1 MDEPAVPEDETAPPK
16 RRGRPPK
23 GGETTKIA
31 ADEEAV
37 DEQLEEEL
45 QDAAEEPQQ
54 AETATSKRKAVKGKS
69 KAPKAAE
76 DEKEET
82 LDDESSANYWLM
94 KAEQDGHDVKVKSG
108 ETINTTF
115 TIDDL
120 RSKTEPEA
128 WDGTYSQRQSRG
140 YFKLTDPTQASATQ
154 PPPRICAR

>member
-1 MDEPAVPEDETAPPK
+1 MDEPAVPEAETAPPK
-16 RRGRPPK
+16 RRGRPPY

-45 QDAAEEPQQ
+45 QDAVEDAAEEPQH
-54 AETATSKRKAVKGKS
+54 AETATSKRKAPVKSRKGKG
-69 KAPKAAE
+69 KAPKTAE
-76 DEKEET
+76 DEEEEA

-94 KAEQDGHDVKVKSG
+94 KAEQDGHDVKVKTG

-128 WDGTYSQRQSRG
+128 WDGKYLRH
-140 YFKLTDPTQASATQ
+140 
-154 PPPRICAR
+154 

>member
-1 MDEPAVPEDETAPPK
+1 MPEDETAPPK

-31 ADEEAV
+31 ADEEAA

-54 AETATSKRKAVKGKS
+54 AVTATSKRKAPVSTKGKAGKG
-69 KAPKAAE
+69 KAPKTAE
-76 DEKEET
+76 DEEEEA
-82 LDDESSANYWLM
+82 LDDEPSANYWLM

-128 WDGTYSQRQSRG
+128 WDGTSSSQ
-140 YFKLTDPTQASATQ
+140 YLMNSAFN
-154 PPPRICAR
+154 